1 MNLGNILLETAKQL
15 QTERGI
21 DQQTLLSALETALL
35 SAYKKKY
42 GTTANT
48 TVKISTE
55 DGSIVIATE
64 KKVVTE
70 VTDPSVEISKH
81 EAKAINPKAKV
92 NDTVVIESSPKDLGR
107 LAAQAAKQVIMQQ
120 IREAERKNVYEEYHN
135 KEGKIL
141 TASILRVEGNMVI
154 LSIGRVETVLF
165 PRDQV
170 QGEYYKAGNPIK
182 VYLAEVKE
190 SSKGPQLKVSR
201 SHPGIVKA
209 LFEREIPEIQDGT
222 VQIKAVARE
231 GGSRSKIAV
240 YSKLSEVDAVGACIG
255 QHGSRIRAILNE
267 LSNEKIDII
276 EWQEDPEKFIIEAL
290 KPAKILWVRTRWS
303 EKTARVMVADSQLS
317 LAIGRSG
324 QNVRLAAKLTG
335 WKIDIKGES
344 TADDEFKRED
354 FEEKYVPPLME
365 IPEMAEEAVQV
376 EAPVE
381 VPSVEPTVV
390 PPTPKEEKAKEIEA
404 PLKEKKK
411 EKKVLEKVEEERLD
425 KAAPKKKG
433 TKAAKAWKR
442 LQLDEEDFEEE
453 LVEEALTSEEEE
465 EEGSVTK
472 PLKEEPS
479 AAKSALAEKLL
490 KAMEKT
496 EKKKKK

>member
-1 MNLGNILLETAKQL
+1 MNLGNILLDTAKQL

-21 DQQTLLSALETALL
+21 DQHTLLTALEAALL

-48 TVKISTE
+48 TVKINTE
-55 DGSIVIATE
+55 DGSITIATE
-64 KKVVTE
+64 KTVVSE
-70 VTDPSVEISKH
+70 VTDPSIEISKA
-81 EAKAINPKAKV
+81 EAKAINPKAKLK
-92 NDTVVIESSPKDLGR
+92 DTIIIESSPKDLGR

-154 LSIGRVETVLF
+154 LSIGRVETVLY

-170 QGEYYKAGNPIK
+170 PGEYYKAGNPIK

-222 VQIKAVARE
+222 VQIKSVARD

-240 YSKLSEVDAVGACIG
+240 YSKLPEVDAVGACIG
-255 QHGSRIRAILNE
+255 QHGNRIRAILNE

-276 EWQEDPEKFIIEAL
+276 EWQDDPEKFIIEAL

-303 EKTARVMVADSQLS
+303 EKTARVLVADTQLS

-354 FEEKYVPPLME
+354 FEEKYVPPIME
-365 IPEMAEEAVQV
+365 LPEIGEEAAEA

-381 VPSVEPTVV
+381 VPVAEAPA
-390 PPTPKEEKAKEIEA
+390 PPKAAPAEEKET
-404 PLKEKKK
+404 LSKEKKK
-411 EKKVLEKVEEERLD
+411 EKKVVEKVEEERLE

-453 LVEEALTSEEEE
+453 LMEEALTSEEEE
-465 EEGSVTK
+465 EEGSVAK
-472 PLKEEPS
+472 PGKEEPS